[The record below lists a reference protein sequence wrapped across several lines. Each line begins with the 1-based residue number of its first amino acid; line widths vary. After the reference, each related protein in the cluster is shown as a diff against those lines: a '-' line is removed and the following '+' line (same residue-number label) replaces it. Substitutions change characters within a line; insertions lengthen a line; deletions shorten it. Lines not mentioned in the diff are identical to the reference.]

1 MNNPR
6 QATLIGLTAILSV
19 ILTAG
24 FASAWNFTAPAQ
36 PVQPQNG
43 VFTFPV
49 SAFQDG
55 KARHFEFKTPDGQRI
70 RFFIVKS
77 KDGVLRSALDACEV
91 CFRAKKGY
99 LQQGNDMVCVN
110 CGMKFKTEKV
120 GQVKGGCNPSPLR
133 LTVKGDTA
141 VVSQQ
146 DLMNGLHYFQ

>member
-1 MNNPR
+1 MNNNR
-6 QATLIGLTAILSV
+6 QSTIVGFTVILSI

-24 FASAWNFTAPAQ
+24 VASAWNFTVPAQ

-43 VFTFPV
+43 AFTFPV

-55 KARHFEFKTPDGQRI
+55 KAKHFEFKTPDGQRV

-77 KDGVLRSALDACEV
+77 KDGALRAALDACEV
-91 CFRAKKGY
+91 CFKGKKGY
-99 LQQGNDMVCVN
+99 VQQGNDMVCVN

-120 GQVKGGCNPSPLR
+120 GEIKGGCNPSPLK
-133 LTVKGDTA
+133 LTVKGADV